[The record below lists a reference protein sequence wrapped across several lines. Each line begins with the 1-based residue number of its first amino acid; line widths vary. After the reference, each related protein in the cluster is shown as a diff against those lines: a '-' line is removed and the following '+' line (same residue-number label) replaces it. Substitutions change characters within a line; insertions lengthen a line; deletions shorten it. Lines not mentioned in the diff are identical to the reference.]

1 MTTLFSGGMW
11 ALVKQAD
18 MTSTIILVLLLFL
31 SILCWSLFIYTLIR
45 RREQRF
51 FITRFTR
58 SINKSN
64 DAALLTAPAVQENL
78 ASRYIALV
86 GEQITAIGS
95 VRMLDD
101 RGWELLQQTLFQ
113 RAEQLLASQES
124 AGTIL
129 FTSASVAPLLGLL
142 GTVWGLVHAF
152 MSIAI
157 TQSADITAVAP
168 GIAEALITTIAG
180 LLVAIPA
187 LVMYNCVVQMQIG
200 LREAMY
206 ELADAVILLLHRTQ
220 NKGMNYDRAQT
231 TSRAAYDE

>member
-1 MTTLFSGGMW
+1 MTTIFSGGMW

-18 MTSTIILVLLLFL
+18 TTSTIILILLLII
-31 SILCWSLFIYTLIR
+31 SILCWSLFIYALIR

-51 FITRFTR
+51 FIARFTHA
-58 SINKSN
+58 INKSN
-64 DAALLTAPAVQENL
+64 DTTLLSVSPAQESLAA
-78 ASRYIALV
+78 RYVTLV
-86 GEQITAIGS
+86 GEQLRIIGP
-95 VRMLDD
+95 VRALDD
-101 RGWELLQQTLFQ
+101 RGWELLQQTLIQ
-113 RAEQLLASQES
+113 RAEQLLAYQEY
-124 AGTIL
+124 AGTVL

-187 LVMYNCVVQMQIG
+187 LVMYNCVVQLQMG
-200 LREAMY
+200 LRESMY
-206 ELADAVILLLHRTQ
+206 ELVDAVMLLLHRTQ
-220 NKGMNYDRAQT
+220 HKG
-231 TSRAAYDE
+231 